1 MDEAE
6 QDQYEARLKELF
18 DSFDSTG
25 TGSLGQEELTD
36 LCHVL
41 HLEEVAPGAL
51 QQTLLQGNL
60 LGRVHFDQFKEA
72 LILILSRT
80 LSNEDDFQ
88 EPADSSPEA
97 QPKYIK
103 GGKRY
108 GRRSLP
114 EFQESVEEFAE
125 VTVIEPLSEAAR
137 SSHIASDDCDQHW
150 KTQDS
155 EEYEAEGQLRFWNP
169 DDLNASQT
177 ASSPPQDWIEE
188 KLQEVCENLG
198 ITRDGHLNRKK
209 LISVCEQY
217 GLQTVDGEMLED
229 VFHNLE
235 QDGTMSIEDFFYG
248 LFKNGKSLTPS
259 ASTPYRQLKRHLSM
273 QSFDESGRRTT
284 ALSTMTSTIG
294 FRVFSSQDD
303 GMGYASVEQ
312 VLDTWHEEGI
322 ENGHEILTALDFSL
336 DGKVN
341 LTELT
346 LALENEL
353 LITKNGTHQA
363 ALASFK
369 MEIRH
374 LLERVDQVVREKEK
388 LRSDLEKAEK
398 LKSLMA
404 SEVDDHHATIERR
417 NEYNLRKLDEEYK
430 ERTAALKNELRKERE
445 QILQQAGKQRLELER
460 EIETVKTEENYV
472 RDRLTLSLKENS
484 RLESELLETGQ
495 KLAEYESLTSKLQ
508 RNLENVL
515 AEKFGDLDPNSAEFF
530 LQEERLVQMKN
541 EYEQQCRELQDQIDE
556 LQSELE
562 EYRVQGRIFRPS
574 LESSLQEEFDFKN
587 GGSSGVEPDQGLGS
601 EDCNPLNMSI
611 EAEMVIERM
620 KEQHHKEL
628 QHLKQELKDAMSHY
642 EKLVETKAH
651 CEKEQENV
659 VKKYNEERQ
668 TMEKQISVLKN
679 QIEALQGEAAVLKEE
694 RERIDC
700 KHNEARNDL
709 KMSFDQEKANL
720 QELLKLG
727 HEEELRVRLEQ
738 VRESF
743 DREREEL
750 VQNGIWMEEK
760 MSALVQTL
768 QEEKGEVER
777 GFHEQLKSLA
787 EKHAVEREELQH
799 TLLEKHQQELQEE
812 RKKMETEY
820 NRRTSQTE
828 TQFSVNRQTIVN
840 KYEEALRNLEERY
853 QRELQELAEQQHEEK
868 SQWEFEKDEII
879 QECAEAQEQLKEML
893 ESKKAISFILTQ
905 EKELLEK
912 NFKEHVNKLTC
923 EKKQLQKELQDLRNA
938 AEKQEDELHN
948 KILQQQNDH
957 ERELKDREEQMS
969 VVEEKRK
976 LVSQRLEV
984 LETAYEQEK
993 YTLNSKLLA
1002 LEGLNKETHERAE
1015 KEKAQ
1020 MSLEILKLQE
1030 KLKKLQQETLD
1041 FSRLQND
1048 YSALANEYA
1057 EVKSKVSAL
1066 SGMQQ
1071 LEEDGVV
1078 LINLQKVHEQA
1089 VKENVKMASEIVR
1102 LQQRL
1107 QRLEQEPGK
1116 LSSSDQSN
1124 SEMEESQVQDR
1135 IEQIEG
1141 NVLKNLQDGCKETDH
1156 GANLLV
1162 LSLLE
1167 AKTKELEAMVEAYSS
1182 LEKMYEDT
1190 KVENH
1195 ALKIQIGQLL
1205 GSIMILETEY
1215 NEANDK
1221 KQDQASK
1228 VSVLEMKERELEKIF
1243 EVVPKLKMLYEDVKR
1258 EKGCFQEDS
1267 KVAKITS
1274 DHATDRKAL
1283 CSEVSR
1289 LQTELKKAEE
1299 IAEASLQLEKVYR
1312 ATKENGELN
1321 NLVPHL
1327 WKKIEELEERSR
1339 AQSTLL
1345 SLHEEIQLE
1354 NKGLKSEMIKL
1365 FEQNKKLEEDVPRL
1379 TSLQHRLEESNQESV
1394 QLRQEKT
1401 QLREKVKELEDAHD
1415 QYAQEKIEMHSENL
1429 RLQHR
1434 LGKLEEHT
1442 LTFKVLQDKHGQ
1454 CETTI
1459 KDLATEKRE
1468 LQELNRKLKEKVTS
1482 LVKQNDMHSQEEKEE
1497 LNSAICDLQST
1508 CSELQ
1513 QKVELLRCEAEKL
1526 REENA
1531 ILKNEITLLNEE
1543 GRVSNLKLRELS
1555 GFREEMW
1562 QNIETVRKEKV
1573 AMQKLVD
1580 NLRKQASDLKARN
1593 QQLDFENAELSQ
1605 KNSKNQADVQDLNQR
1620 LARILRQKEKEVGK
1634 CTLEEW
1640 ERERSKL
1647 KEELENCQ
1655 VKSSTLVSS
1664 LETELSKIKVQTR
1677 LLEQENHLLKQEL
1690 EKTKQL
1696 PRCPDLS
1703 DFQNEISSV
1712 ITKNEKLL
1720 KEKEA
1725 LSEELNRCVDK
1736 VAKVSFLENVIASL
1750 KQEQK
1755 SWEQQSQTLKTQL
1768 AVSQEKVQSLDEALQ
1783 NINLQMSRLKSDLR
1797 VTQQEKEA
1805 LKQEV
1810 MSLHKQLQNAN
1821 DKNRVL
1827 ELAVRSSGLQS
1838 QQKKLHWDELE
1849 QLIKQEQQLLRQEN
1863 ERLQREVQ
1871 NSKTDLTHSRDKIR
1885 QLESAILSMKHQK
1898 HQSQSGIVKA
1908 IEQEKLSLKRECEQL
1923 QKELSSAH
1931 RRISQMNSL
1940 EHELETI
1947 SLENE
1952 GLRKKQV
1959 KLDEQLMEMLH
1970 SSSNVMLSQSQHSRE
1985 LQQLQQQGCAMVP
1998 KEQFLQLQHQLQ
2010 QAERRSQRLQEE
2022 LENRPSETNMPQ
2034 GGHAQLLKMMEERMM
2049 DVEQKL
2055 KLVKRLLQDK
2065 VNQLKEQLSKNT
2077 KADAMV
2083 KDLYVENAQ
2092 LLKAL
2097 EMTEQRQKTAEK
2109 KNYFLEEKIANLSK
2123 IVKNLASP
2131 SLNSTPQLRS

>member
-88 EPADSSPEA
+88 EPDSSPEA

-125 VTVIEPLSEAAR
+125 VTVIEPLNEAAR
-137 SSHIASDDCDQHW
+137 SSHIASNDCNEHW

-217 GLQTVDGEMLED
+217 GLQTVDGKVLEE

-294 FRVFSSQDD
+294 FRVFSSLDD
-303 GMGYASVEQ
+303 GLGYASVER
-312 VLDTWHEEGI
+312 VLDIWHEEGI
-322 ENGHEILTALDFSL
+322 ENGHDILTALDFSL

-404 SEVDDHHATIERR
+404 SEVDDHHATIERQ

-445 QILQQAGKQRLELER
+445 LILQQAGKQRLELER
-460 EIETVKTEENYV
+460 EIEKVKTEENYV

-484 RLESELLETGQ
+484 RLESELSETGQ
-495 KLAEYESLTSKLQ
+495 KLTEYESLTSKLQ

-515 AEKFGDLDPNSAEFF
+515 AEKFGDLDPSSAEFF

-541 EYEQQCRELQDQIDE
+541 EYEQQCREMQDQIDE

-562 EYRVQGRIFRPS
+562 EYRTQGRIFRPS
-574 LESSLQEEFDFKN
+574 LESSLHEEFDIKN
-587 GGSSGVEPDQGLGS
+587 GGSGGVEPDQGLGS

-620 KEQHHKEL
+620 KEHHHKEL
-628 QHLKQELKDAMSHY
+628 QHLKQELKDTMSHY

-651 CEKEQENV
+651 CEKEQENMA
-659 VKKYNEERQ
+659 KKYNEERQ
-668 TMEKQISVLKN
+668 TMEKQISALKT
-679 QIEALQGEAAVLKEE
+679 QTEALQGETAMLREE
-694 RERIDC
+694 RERIEC
-700 KHNEARNDL
+700 KRNKERNDL
-709 KMSFDQEKANL
+709 QMSFDKEKANL

-727 HEEELRVRLEQ
+727 HEEELRVKLEQ
-738 VRESF
+738 VQESF
-743 DREREEL
+743 NREREEL
-750 VQNGIWMEEK
+750 VQGGIWMEEK
-760 MSALVQTL
+760 MRALVQTL
-768 QEEKGEVER
+768 QEEKGEVEH
-777 GFHEQLKSLA
+777 GFHEQLKSLT
-787 EKHAVEREELQH
+787 EKHAVEMEELQH
-799 TLLEKHQQELQEE
+799 KLLEEHQQELQEE
-812 RKKMETEY
+812 RGKMETEY

-853 QRELQELAEQQHEEK
+853 QRELQELAEQQCEEK

-879 QECAEAQEQLKEML
+879 QECTEAQEQLKKTL
-893 ESKKAISFILTQ
+893 ESKKAISFVLTQ

-912 NFKEHVNKLTC
+912 NFKEHVNKLMC
-923 EKKQLQKELQDLRNA
+923 EKEQLQKELQDLRNA

-948 KILQQQNDH
+948 KILQLQNDH
-957 ERELKDREEQMS
+957 ERELKDREQQMS

-993 YTLNSKLLA
+993 YKLNSKLIA

-1020 MSLEILKLQE
+1020 MSLEIIKLQE
-1030 KLKKLQQETLD
+1030 KIKKLQQETFD
-1041 FSRLQND
+1041 FSKLQND
-1048 YSALANEYA
+1048 YNALANEYA
-1057 EVKSKVSAL
+1057 GVKSKVSAL

-1071 LEEDGVV
+1071 LGEDGE
-1078 LINLQKVHEQA
+1078 VHEQA

-1102 LQQRL
+1102 LQ
-1107 QRLEQEPGK
+1107 RLEQEPRK
-1116 LSSSDQSN
+1116 LSGFDQSN
-1124 SEMEESQVQDR
+1124 SGMEESQVQDR

-1141 NVLKNLQDGCKETDH
+1141 NILKNLQDGCKETDH
-1156 GANLLV
+1156 GAYLLV

-1167 AKTKELEAMVEAYSS
+1167 AKTKELDEMVEAYSS
-1182 LEKMYEDT
+1182 LEQMYEDT

-1205 GSIMILETEY
+1205 ENIMVLEAEY
-1215 NEANDK
+1215 KEANDK
-1221 KQDQASK
+1221 KEDQASK
-1228 VSVLEMKERELEKIF
+1228 VSVLEMKQTELEKIF
-1243 EVVPKLKMLYEDVKR
+1243 EAVPKLKMFYEDVEK

-1274 DHATDRKAL
+1274 DHATDHK
-1283 CSEVSR
+1283 VSR
-1289 LQTELKKAEE
+1289 LRTELKKAEE
-1299 IAEASLQLEKVYR
+1299 ITEASVQLEQVCG
-1312 ATKENGELN
+1312 ATKENGELK
-1321 NLVPHL
+1321 NLVPQL

-1339 AQSTLL
+1339 AQATLL
-1345 SLHEEIQLE
+1345 SLQEEIQPE

-1379 TSLQHRLEESNQESV
+1379 TSLRHRLEEINQSV
-1394 QLRQEKT
+1394 KLRQEKT
-1401 QLREKVKELEDAHD
+1401 ELLEKVKELEYACD
-1415 QYAQEKIEMHSENL
+1415 QSAQEKIELHSENL
-1429 RLQHR
+1429 RLQRR

-1454 CETTI
+1454 CEITI

-1468 LQELNRKLKEKVTS
+1468 LQELSRKLKEKVTS
-1482 LVKQNDMHSQEEKEE
+1482 LVKQKDMHSQEEKE
-1497 LNSAICDLQST
+1497 LNSTIHDLQST

-1526 REENA
+1526 RGENA
-1531 ILKNEITLLNEE
+1531 ILKNEITVLNEE
-1543 GRVSNLKLRELS
+1543 SSVSNLKLRELNGS
-1555 GFREEMW
+1555 REEMW
-1562 QNIETVRKEKV
+1562 QKIEAIRKEKV
-1573 AMQKLVD
+1573 AVQKMAD
-1580 NLRKQASDLKARN
+1580 NLRKQLSDLKARN

-1664 LETELSKIKVQTR
+1664 LETELSKIKVQIR
-1677 LLEQENHLLKQEL
+1677 LLEHENHLLKQEL

-1712 ITKNEKLL
+1712 ITQNEKLL
-1720 KEKEA
+1720 KEREA

-1736 VAKVSFLENVIASL
+1736 VAKVNFLENVIASL

-1755 SWEQQSQTLKTQL
+1755 SWEQQSQTLKVQL
-1768 AVSQEKVQSLDEALQ
+1768 TVSQEKVQSLDEALQ

-1810 MSLHKQLQNAN
+1810 MSLHKLLQNAN

-1827 ELAVRSSGLQS
+1827 ELAVHSSGLQN

-1871 NSKTDLTHSRDKIR
+1871 NTRTDLTHSR
-1885 QLESAILSMKHQK
+1885 
-1898 HQSQSGIVKA
+1898 
-1908 IEQEKLSLKRECEQL
+1908 EK
-1923 QKELSSAH
+1923 
-1931 RRISQMNSL
+1931 ISQMNSL
-1940 EHELETI
+1940 ERELETI

-1959 KLDEQLMEMLH
+1959 KLDEQLTEMLH
-1970 SSSNVMLSQSQHSRE
+1970 SSSNVMRSQSQHSQE
-1985 LQQLQQQGCAMVP
+1985 LQQLQQQGCTMVP

-2022 LENRPSETNMPQ
+2022 LENRPSETNMSQ

-2109 KNYFLEEKIANLSK
+2109 KNYFLEEKIANLST

-2131 SLNSTPQLRS
+2131 SLNSTPQLRT

>member
-1 MDEAE
+1 MLPAHEVSEVGDGMDEAE

-88 EPADSSPEA
+88 EPVDSSPEA
-97 QPKYIK
+97 QPKYVK

-114 EFQESVEEFAE
+114 EFRESVEEFAE
-125 VTVIEPLSEAAR
+125 VTVIEPHNEAAR
-137 SSHIASDDCDQHW
+137 SSHIASNDCDEHW

-217 GLQTVDGEMLED
+217 GLQTVDGEVLED
-229 VFHNLE
+229 MFHNLE

-284 ALSTMTSTIG
+284 ALSAMTSTIG
-294 FRVFSSQDD
+294 FRVFSSLDD
-303 GMGYASVEQ
+303 GMGYASVER

-374 LLERVDQVVREKEK
+374 LLEQVDQVVREKEK

-460 EIETVKTEENYV
+460 EIEKVKTEENYV

-495 KLAEYESLTSKLQ
+495 KLSEYESLTSKLQ

-515 AEKFGDLDPNSAEFF
+515 AEKFGDLDPSSAEFF

-562 EYRVQGRIFRPS
+562 EYRTQGRIFRPS
-574 LESSLQEEFDFKN
+574 LESSLHEEFDIKN

-628 QHLKQELKDAMSHY
+628 QHLKQELKDTMSLY
-642 EKLVETKAH
+642 EKLVETKTH
-651 CEKEQENV
+651 CEKEQENM

-668 TMEKQISVLKN
+668 TMEKQISALRN
-679 QIEALQGEAAVLKEE
+679 QIEALQGETAMLKEE
-694 RERIDC
+694 QERIDC
-700 KHNEARNDL
+700 KHNEETNDL
-709 KMSFDQEKANL
+709 QMSFDKEKANL
-720 QELLKLG
+720 QELLKLR
-727 HEEELRVRLEQ
+727 HEEELQVRLEQ
-738 VRESF
+738 VQESF
-743 DREREEL
+743 NQEREVL

-760 MSALVQTL
+760 MRALVQTL
-768 QEEKGEVER
+768 QEEKGEVEC
-777 GFHEQLKSLA
+777 GFHEQLKSLT

-799 TLLEKHQQELQEE
+799 KLLEKHQQELQEE
-812 RKKMETEY
+812 
-820 NRRTSQTE
+820 
-828 TQFSVNRQTIVN
+828 
-840 KYEEALRNLEERY
+840 
-853 QRELQELAEQQHEEK
+853 
-868 SQWEFEKDEII
+868 
-879 QECAEAQEQLKEML
+879 
-893 ESKKAISFILTQ
+893 
-905 EKELLEK
+905 
-912 NFKEHVNKLTC
+912 
-923 EKKQLQKELQDLRNA
+923 
-938 AEKQEDELHN
+938 
-948 KILQQQNDH
+948 
-957 ERELKDREEQMS
+957 
-969 VVEEKRK
+969 
-976 LVSQRLEV
+976 
-984 LETAYEQEK
+984 
-993 YTLNSKLLA
+993 
-1002 LEGLNKETHERAE
+1002 
-1015 KEKAQ
+1015 
-1020 MSLEILKLQE
+1020 
-1030 KLKKLQQETLD
+1030 
-1041 FSRLQND
+1041 
-1048 YSALANEYA
+1048 
-1057 EVKSKVSAL
+1057 
-1066 SGMQQ
+1066 
-1071 LEEDGVV
+1071 
-1078 LINLQKVHEQA
+1078 
-1089 VKENVKMASEIVR
+1089 
-1102 LQQRL
+1102 
-1107 QRLEQEPGK
+1107 
-1116 LSSSDQSN
+1116 
-1124 SEMEESQVQDR
+1124 
-1135 IEQIEG
+1135 
-1141 NVLKNLQDGCKETDH
+1141 
-1156 GANLLV
+1156 
-1162 LSLLE
+1162 
-1167 AKTKELEAMVEAYSS
+1167 
-1182 LEKMYEDT
+1182 
-1190 KVENH
+1190 
-1195 ALKIQIGQLL
+1195 
-1205 GSIMILETEY
+1205 
-1215 NEANDK
+1215 
-1221 KQDQASK
+1221 
-1228 VSVLEMKERELEKIF
+1228 
-1243 EVVPKLKMLYEDVKR
+1243 
-1258 EKGCFQEDS
+1258 
-1267 KVAKITS
+1267 
-1274 DHATDRKAL
+1274 
-1283 CSEVSR
+1283 
-1289 LQTELKKAEE
+1289 
-1299 IAEASLQLEKVYR
+1299 
-1312 ATKENGELN
+1312 
-1321 NLVPHL
+1321 
-1327 WKKIEELEERSR
+1327 
-1339 AQSTLL
+1339 
-1345 SLHEEIQLE
+1345 
-1354 NKGLKSEMIKL
+1354 
-1365 FEQNKKLEEDVPRL
+1365 
-1379 TSLQHRLEESNQESV
+1379 
-1394 QLRQEKT
+1394 
-1401 QLREKVKELEDAHD
+1401 
-1415 QYAQEKIEMHSENL
+1415 
-1429 RLQHR
+1429 
-1434 LGKLEEHT
+1434 
-1442 LTFKVLQDKHGQ
+1442 
-1454 CETTI
+1454 
-1459 KDLATEKRE
+1459 
-1468 LQELNRKLKEKVTS
+1468 
-1482 LVKQNDMHSQEEKEE
+1482 
-1497 LNSAICDLQST
+1497 
-1508 CSELQ
+1508 
-1513 QKVELLRCEAEKL
+1513 RCEAEKL

-1543 GRVSNLKLRELS
+1543 GSVSKLKLQELNGS
-1555 GFREEMW
+1555 REEMW
-1562 QNIETVRKEKV
+1562 QKIEAIRKEKV
-1573 AMQKLVD
+1573 AVQKMVD
-1580 NLRKQASDLKARN
+1580 NLRKQVSDLKARN

-1605 KNSKNQADVQDLNQR
+1605 KNSKNQADMQDLNQR

-1664 LETELSKIKVQTR
+1664 LETELSKIKVQTH

-1703 DFQNEISSV
+1703 DFQNEISSA

-1736 VAKVSFLENVIASL
+1736 VAKVNYLENVLASL

-1768 AVSQEKVQSLDEALQ
+1768 MVSQEKVQSLDEALQ
-1783 NINLQMSRLKSDLR
+1783 NINLQLSWLKSDLR

-1827 ELAVRSSGLQS
+1827 ELAAHSSGLQN

-1871 NSKTDLTHSRDKIR
+1871 NTKTDLTHSREKIR

-1947 SLENE
+1947 NLENE

-1985 LQQLQQQGCAMVP
+1985 LQQLQQQGCTMVP

-2010 QAERRSQRLQEE
+2010 QAERKSQRLQEE

-2131 SLNSTPQLRS
+2131 CLNSTSQLRS